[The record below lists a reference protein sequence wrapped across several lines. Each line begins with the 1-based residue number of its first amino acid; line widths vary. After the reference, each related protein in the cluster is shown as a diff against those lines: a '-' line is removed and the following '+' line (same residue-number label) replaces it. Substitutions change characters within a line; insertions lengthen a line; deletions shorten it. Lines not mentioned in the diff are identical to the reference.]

1 MGLATRGGLAGAGAG
16 GRGRQCRGGRDRRG
30 PSADAWDDCDSGSGG
45 GGGSSAG
52 TVAGVTAEH
61 ADLIVEAHFE
71 AALLV
76 TVVAYEAILQ
86 PALYR
91 LAQLLQRNIR
101 QSHRTALQ
109 GHGLLAQ
116 VPAGSSD
123 AGVGL
128 EFTASSARHRAAL
141 VQPVGPG
148 AAGLAGCSATTR
160 SQEWRRVCEA
170 WGARGWGGA

>member
-1 MGLATRGGLAGAGAG
+1 M
-16 GRGRQCRGGRDRRG
+16 
-30 PSADAWDDCDSGSGG
+30 
-45 GGGSSAG
+45 
-52 TVAGVTAEH
+52 AGVTAEH
-61 ADLIVEAHFE
+61 ADLIVEAHLE

-86 PALYR
+86 PALHR

-101 QSHRTALQ
+101 HGHRAALQ

-128 EFTASSARHRAAL
+128 EFTAGSARHWAAL
-141 VQPVGPG
+141 IQPVGPG
-148 AAGLAGCSATTR
+148 AAGLAGCGATAR
-160 SQEWRRVCEA
+160 GHEWRRAHEA
-170 WGARGWGGA
+170 LGARGWGGA